1 MNGRGLALV
10 NAAGC
15 LGLGLLLVMEW
26 RKELAL
32 VERIHDLKASV
43 VTAGDHLAAQRERT
57 EMLEHD
63 QTLLKESIES
73 MQKAA
78 EATGK
83 VLVERDGQ
91 VAALEAQ
98 NAALEAQLKVWQ
110 AAIAE
115 RDERIRALN
124 SDLTNAR
131 RHLDEAIAKLTAAAE
146 R

>member
-1 MNGRGLALV
+1 MNGRGMALV

-15 LGLGLLLVMEW
+15 LVLGLLLVMEW
-26 RKELAL
+26 RKNLAL
-32 VERIHDLKASV
+32 VERTHDLKVSM
-43 VTAGDHLAAQRERT
+43 VTAGDQLAAERERT
-57 EMLEHD
+57 EILQHE

-83 VLVERDGQ
+83 VLAERDGQ

-98 NAALEAQLKVWQ
+98 TATLEAQLKTWQ

-115 RDERIRALN
+115 RDERIRTLN

-131 RHLDEAIAKLTAAAE
+131 RCLNEAIAKLKAVAE